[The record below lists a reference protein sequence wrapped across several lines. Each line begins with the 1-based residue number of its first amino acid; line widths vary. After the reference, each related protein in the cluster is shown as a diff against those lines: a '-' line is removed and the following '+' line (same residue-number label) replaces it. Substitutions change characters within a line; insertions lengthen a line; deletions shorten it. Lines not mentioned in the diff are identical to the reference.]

1 MGCDFGKRST
11 TLQDHVRMTCLPVG
25 LQILSMQF
33 GTAFW
38 PIPTVTAMGGS
49 VASNL
54 GDPTAA
60 AWYVTSFVLAV
71 CIAFMTCGANSD
83 LFGRRNFILMGNILA
98 LVSRSPGESCFSD
111 DRPLYPGR
119 EHCCRKCEN
128 SKHGHHWY
136 GYHWIRFWQLSACGI
151 CIGRHLV
158 ISLGIRKMLIVYSQS

>member
-1 MGCDFGKRST
+1 MGRDFGKRSA
-11 TLQDHVRMTCLPVG
+11 TLQDHVQMRSSPVG

-38 PIPTVTAMGGS
+38 PIPTVTAMGGA

-98 LVSRSPGESCFSD
+98 LVSQTPPSIAFLTILPFTQVGNIVAGSA
-111 DRPLYPGR
+111 
-119 EHCCRKCEN
+119 KTAN
-128 SKHGHHWY
+128 SVIIGMAIT
-136 GYHWIRFWQLSACGI
+136 GFGSGNCQLAAFALVGI
-151 CIGRHLV
+151 L
-158 ISLGIRKMLIVYSQS
+158 